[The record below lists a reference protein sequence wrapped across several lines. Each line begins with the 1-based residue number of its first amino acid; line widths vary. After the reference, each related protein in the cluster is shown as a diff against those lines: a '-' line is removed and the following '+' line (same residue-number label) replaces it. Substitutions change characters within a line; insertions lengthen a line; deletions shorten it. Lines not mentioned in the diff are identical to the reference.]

1 LNPEQGFFLFASFA
15 RPVTRGG
22 AKMNKT
28 ELKEI
33 MTNIGILVCEL
44 QTERNMTDDED
55 RGEFLDIAIGTG
67 TKFFCALD
75 NL

>member
-1 LNPEQGFFLFASFA
+1 
-15 RPVTRGG
+15 
-22 AKMNKT
+22 MNKT